1 MKALKVLIPVIIV
14 FVVSFSAQAQTT
26 YPLTV
31 NNNTPYLS
39 SADFVFSCGNT
50 FFTCSPYAVN
60 SGTSC
65 TGTGISFDNVTIVI
79 TDATCTVPTT
89 YSVTLTS
96 ANTSDTYTD
105 CNGNPRTFDLSI
117 GSAYDVTIN

>member
-1 MKALKVLIPVIIV
+1 MKTLKVLIPVIIV

-31 NNNTPYLS
+31 NNNTPYVS
-39 SADFVFSCGNT
+39 SADFAFLCGNT
-50 FFTCSPYAVN
+50 FVSCSPYATN

-65 TGTGISFDNVTIVI
+65 TTGTFDNVTIVI
-79 TDATCTVPTT
+79 TDATCTVPTD